1 MTAKAMAAPLEI
13 RNSPSGKILPAIG
26 PFLLGGIFGFG
37 ALQGVASGADGGH
50 VLWIALLG
58 AACLGLGAFIAR
70 GAFDSSVK
78 VVLDSHGFRDAR
90 AGDVLVPWSK
100 VRSVRLA
107 AGGKGAAMLN
117 FELTEEPPD
126 AIRYSSANAF
136 GLMPFG
142 RTIVHMEISSLD
154 VRGEEMVD
162 AVKTFAPHVVV
173 RR

>member
-1 MTAKAMAAPLEI
+1 MAAPLEI
-13 RNSPSGKILPAIG
+13 RNSPTGKLFPALG
-26 PFLLGGIFGFG
+26 PFLIGGIFGFG
-37 ALQGVASGADGGH
+37 ALQGVAAGADGGH

-58 AACLGLGAFIAR
+58 AACLGLGASIAR
-70 GAFDSSVK
+70 GTFDNSVK
-78 VVLDSHGFRDAR
+78 VTLNSHGFRDSR

-100 VRSVRLA
+100 VLSVRLA

-142 RTIVHMEISSLD
+142 RNIVHMEISSLD
-154 VRGEEMVD
+154 ARGEDLVD
-162 AVKTFAPHVVV
+162 AVKKFAPHVVV

>member
-1 MTAKAMAAPLEI
+1 MAAPLEI
-13 RNSPSGKILPAIG
+13 RNSPSGKILPALG
-26 PFLLGGIFGFG
+26 PFLIGGIFGFG

-58 AACLGLGAFIAR
+58 IACLGLGVYIAR
-70 GAFDSSVK
+70 GAFDTSVK
-78 VVLDSHGFRDAR
+78 VTLNDQGFRDAR
-90 AGDVLVPWSK
+90 AGDVLVPWNK

-126 AIRYSSANAF
+126 EIRYSSANAF

-142 RTIVHMEISSLD
+142 KTTVHMEISSLD
-154 VRGEEMVD
+154 VHGQDMVE
-162 AVKTFAPHVVV
+162 AVKKFAPHVVV

>member
-1 MTAKAMAAPLEI
+1 MPAPLEI
-13 RNSPSGKILPAIG
+13 RNSPSGKILPALG

-37 ALQGVASGADGGH
+37 ALQGVASGADGAH
-50 VLWIALLG
+50 VAWIALLG
-58 AACLGLGAFIAR
+58 VACLGLGVFIAR
-70 GAFDSSVK
+70 GAFDTSVK
-78 VVLDSHGFRDAR
+78 VTLNSQGFRDSR

-100 VRSVRLA
+100 VKSVLA

-117 FELTEEPPD
+117 FELTGEPPD
-126 AIRYSSANAF
+126 EIRYSSANAF

-142 RTIVHMEISSLD
+142 KTTVHMEISSLD
-154 VRGEEMVD
+154 VRGEDLVD

>member
-1 MTAKAMAAPLEI
+1 MSARAMPAPLEI
-13 RNSPSGKILPAIG
+13 RNSPSGKILPAVG

-37 ALQGVASGADGGH
+37 ALQGVASGANSGH

-58 AACLGLGAFIAR
+58 AACLGLGVFIAR
-70 GAFDSSVK
+70 GAFDASVK
-78 VVLDSHGFRDAR
+78 VTLDSHGFRDAR

-100 VRSVRLA
+100 VISVRLA

-117 FELTEEPPD
+117 FELTEEPPA

-142 RTIVHMEISSLD
+142 RNIVHMEISSLD

-162 AVKTFAPHVVV
+162 AVKTFAPHVAV

>member
-1 MTAKAMAAPLEI
+1 MAAPLEL
-13 RNSPSGKILPAIG
+13 RNSPSGKILPAVG
-26 PFLLGGIFGFG
+26 PFLIGGIFGFG
-37 ALQGVASGADGGH
+37 ALQGAASGADGGH

-70 GAFDSSVK
+70 GAFDTSVK

-100 VRSVRLA
+100 VQSVRLA

-142 RTIVHMEISSLD
+142 RNIVHMEISSLD
-154 VRGEEMVD
+154 VRGQDLVD

>member
-1 MTAKAMAAPLEI
+1 MAAPLEL
-13 RNSPSGKILPAIG
+13 RNSPSGKILPAVG
-26 PFLLGGIFGFG
+26 PFLIGGIFGFG
-37 ALQGVASGADGGH
+37 ALQGVAAGANSGH

-70 GAFDSSVK
+70 GAFDTSVK
-78 VVLDSHGFRDAR
+78 VILDSQGFRDRR
-90 AGDVLVPWSK
+90 AGDVLVPWRK
-100 VRSVRLA
+100 VKSVRLA

-126 AIRYSSANAF
+126 EIRYAAANAF

-142 RTIVHMEISSLD
+142 RTTVHMEISSLD
-154 VRGEEMVD
+154 ARGQDLVD

>member
-1 MTAKAMAAPLEI
+1 MAAPLEL
-13 RNSPSGKILPAIG
+13 RNSPSGKILPALG
-26 PFLLGGIFGFG
+26 PFLIGGIFGFG

-58 AACLGLGAFIAR
+58 LACLALGAFIAR
-70 GAFDSSVK
+70 GAFDTSVK
-78 VVLDSHGFRDAR
+78 VTLDSHGFRDAR
-90 AGDVLVPWSK
+90 AGDVLVPWNK
-100 VRSVRLA
+100 VMSVRLA

-126 AIRYSSANAF
+126 EIKYAAANAF

-142 RTIVHMEISSLD
+142 KTIVHMEISSLD
-154 VRGEEMVD
+154 VRGQDLVD

>member
-1 MTAKAMAAPLEI
+1 MPAPLEI
-13 RNSPSGKILPAIG
+13 RNSPSGKILPAVG

-37 ALQGVASGADGGH
+37 ALQGVASGAGGGH
-50 VLWIALLG
+50 VLVIALLS
-58 AACLGLGAFIAR
+58 AACLGLGASIAR
-70 GAFDSSVK
+70 GAFDTSVK
-78 VVLDSHGFRDAR
+78 VTLNSQGFRDAR

-100 VRSVRLA
+100 VRSLRLA
-107 AGGKGAAMLN
+107 TGGKGAAMLN

-142 RTIVHMEISSLD
+142 KTIVHMEISSLD
-154 VRGEEMVD
+154 VHGQDMVD
-162 AVKTFAPHVVV
+162 AVKIFAPHVAV